1 MSLNGARP
9 SVIVIGDLC
18 LDHNEVAGRVLEP
31 SWGSPALFIARQ
43 LQQEYGLRALVSGPY
58 GEDLLPCLDDIT
70 RDRDPSGQRSLSYKN
85 VAEPAPSGDDEAAL
99 APHRFQDWC
108 PADRRLQRISPRA
121 NWTAFALVYFC
132 PLVPDQDRA
141 ADIDEFRAARHDGH
155 AVHVLVAQ
163 GLMRVS
169 GETSGNHYRRVERR
183 DITDAEAA
191 TWSCFDIV
199 VFSDEDQSDALAKA
213 IRWSAH
219 AGARGTGFV
228 VTQGRRGATLCFQGR
243 AIPIPTRPVTDE
255 STSVGAGDA
264 FAATMGLEFYQA
276 YVVEAMDRSEARHR
290 ATVRATAAA
299 CARVLAGVAVSTETR

>member
-1 MSLNGARP
+1 VSLNGARP

-43 LQQEYGLRALVSGPY
+43 LQQEYGLRALVSGPH
-58 GEDLLPCLDDIT
+58 GEDLLPFLGGIAC
-70 RDRDPSGQRSLSYKN
+70 DREPSGQRSLSYKN
-85 VAEPAPSGDDEAAL
+85 LAEPAPPGDDEAAA
-99 APHRFQDWC
+99 APGRVQHWR
-108 PADRRLQRISPRA
+108 PADRPLQPISPKT
-121 NWTAFALVYFC
+121 NWAAFDLVYFC
-132 PLVPDQDRA
+132 PLVPDEDRV
-141 ADIDEFRAARHDGH
+141 ADIEEFRAARQDGH

-169 GETSGNHYRRVERR
+169 GEPSGDHYRRVERR

-213 IRWSAH
+213 TRWSAH
-219 AGARGTGFV
+219 GGAAGTGFV

-243 AIPIPTRPVTDE
+243 VIPVPTLPVTDE
-255 STSVGAGDA
+255 TTSVGAGDA

-276 YVVEAMDRSEARHR
+276 YVVEAMSRSEALHR
-290 ATVRATAAA
+290 ATVSATAAA
-299 CARVLAGVAVSTETR
+299 SARVLAGVAASTGAQ

>member
-9 SVIVIGDLC
+9 SVVVIDDLC

-43 LQQEYGLRALVSGPY
+43 LQHEYGLRALVSGPY
-58 GEDLLPCLDDIT
+58 GEDLLPFLGGIAC
-70 RDRDPSGQRSLSYKN
+70 DRGPSGHRSLSYKN
-85 VAEPAPSGDDEAAL
+85 VAEPAPSGEEGAV
-99 APHRFQDWC
+99 APHRVQHWR
-108 PADRRLQRISPRA
+108 PADRPLQPISPRA
-121 NWTAFALVYFC
+121 NWAAFDLVYFC

-141 ADIDEFRAARHDGH
+141 ADIDEFRAARQDGH

-169 GETSGNHYRRVERR
+169 GEPSGEHYRRVERR

-199 VFSDEDQSDALAKA
+199 VFSDEDQTDALAKA

-243 AIPIPTRPVTDE
+243 AIPIPTLPVTDE
-255 STSVGAGDA
+255 TTSVGAGDA
-264 FAATMGLEFYQA
+264 FAATMGLEFYEA
-276 YVVEAMDRSEARHR
+276 YVVEAMSRSEALHR

-299 CARVLAGVAVSTETR
+299 SARVLAGVSVSTDTR

>member
-43 LQQEYGLRALVSGPY
+43 LQHEYGLRALVSGPY
-58 GEDLLPCLDDIT
+58 GEDLLPFLGGIAC
-70 RDRDPSGQRSLSYKN
+70 DRGSSGRRSLSYKN
-85 VAEPAPSGDDEAAL
+85 VAEPAPSGEEAAS
-99 APHRFQDWC
+99 APCRVQHWR
-108 PADRRLQRISPRA
+108 PADRPLQPISPHT
-121 NWTAFALVYFC
+121 NWTGFDLVYFC

-141 ADIDEFRAARHDGH
+141 ADIEEFRAARQDGH

-169 GETSGNHYRRVERR
+169 GEPSGGLYRRVERR
-183 DITDAEAA
+183 DITDTEAA
-191 TWSCFDIV
+191 TWSCFAIV

-213 IRWSAH
+213 TRWSAH
-219 AGARGTGFV
+219 GGAPGTGYV
-228 VTQGRRGATLCFQGR
+228 VTQGQRGATLCLQGR

-276 YVVEAMDRSEARHR
+276 HVVEALSRSAALHR
-290 ATVRATAAA
+290 ATARATAAA
-299 CARVLAGVAVSTETR
+299 SRRVLAGVSVSTETR

>member
-1 MSLNGARP
+1 MSLNGASP

-43 LQQEYGLRALVSGPY
+43 LQQEYGLRSLVSGPY
-58 GEDLLPCLDDIT
+58 GQDLMPFLGGIEC
-70 RDRDPSGQRSLSYKN
+70 DRGPSGRRSLSYRN
-85 VAEPAPSGDDEAAL
+85 VAEPTPSGEEAAS
-99 APHRFQDWC
+99 APCRVQHWR
-108 PADRRLQRISPRA
+108 PADRPLQPISPHT
-121 NWTAFALVYFC
+121 NWAAFDLVYFC
-132 PLVPDQDRA
+132 PLVADQDRA
-141 ADIDEFRAARHDGH
+141 TDIEEFRAARQDGH

-163 GLMRVS
+163 GLMRIS
-169 GETSGNHYRRVERR
+169 GEPSGDHYRRVERR

-199 VFSDEDQSDALAKA
+199 VFSDEDQTDALAKA

-219 AGARGTGFV
+219 AGAGGTGFV

-276 YVVEAMDRSEARHR
+276 YVVGAMSRSEALHR
-290 ATVRATAAA
+290 ATARATAAA
-299 CARVLAGVAVSTETR
+299 SARVLAGVSVSTDTR